1 MPDKDDTNI
10 VHQNTLGYRTDA
22 VYLYFL
28 EIKAKLASKI
38 NKFKIAT
45 YL

>member
-1 MPDKDDTNI
+1 MPDKDDRNI

-28 EIKAKLASKI
+28 EIKSKI
-38 NKFKIAT
+38 SVKKLTNSK
-45 YL
+45 

>member
-22 VYLYFL
+22 VYLYFFR
-28 EIKAKLASKI
+28 
-38 NKFKIAT
+38 N
-45 YL
+45 